1 MNDAQ
6 NPQTTLIGK
15 KVKAG
20 DKLQVRNP
28 NGSISAEF
36 TFTGS

>member
-1 MNDAQ
+1 MAKAAGSGGKKA
-6 NPQTTLIGK
+6 GK

-28 NGSISAEF
+28 DDSLSIEYTYAPP
-36 TFTGS
+36 